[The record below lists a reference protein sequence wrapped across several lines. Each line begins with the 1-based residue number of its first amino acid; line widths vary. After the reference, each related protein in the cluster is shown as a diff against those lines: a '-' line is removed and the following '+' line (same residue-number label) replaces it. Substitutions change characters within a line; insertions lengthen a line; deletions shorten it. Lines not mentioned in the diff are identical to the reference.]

1 MMAMGRWGDR
11 GLTHASILT
20 CLALVALLL
29 VPATSFGQGGPEV
42 DGEVLEGEYPLSA
55 TMGDGHFELFWFIE
69 GDTIQMAVRA
79 QATGYV
85 ALGIDPESRMKGAD
99 MIIGWRTPSGDW
111 EVHDTYALG
120 ETGPHPDDT
129 DEGGTFDLNEYEVR
143 ESGGVTTMEF
153 TRKLSTGDDLDKEIP
168 TTGEVKF
175 LWATSDDDEFS
186 QYHGRRG
193 TAIIDIGTGDLEAV
207 EYPSLWPYHALF
219 MTMAMIFFAATW
231 FSVVHRKRLKS
242 RYLNVH
248 HTLGSLGVLFAII
261 GLVIG
266 TIMVGRLESGHIR
279 VAHSMLAT
287 ADLVLGFLALAVGLV
302 FLSRK
307 ELKRKT
313 RKPHI
318 YLGALAIV
326 MMAATVLAGLA
337 YVFP

>member
-1 MMAMGRWGDR
+1 MSWWDDR
-11 GLTHASILT
+11 GMRRAALLTF
-20 CLALVALLL
+20 LALATLML

-55 TMGDGHFELFWFIE
+55 TMGDGHFELFWSIE
-69 GDTIQMAVRA
+69 GDTIQMAMRA
-79 QATGYV
+79 KATGYV

-111 EVHDTYALG
+111 EVHDTYAMG

-129 DEGGTFDLNEYEVR
+129 DEGGTFDINKYEVR
-143 ESGGVTTMEF
+143 ESGGVTTIEF
-153 TRKLSTGDDLDKEIP
+153 TRKLVTGDDRDKDIP

-175 LWATSDDDEFS
+175 LWATSDGDEFN

-193 TAIIDIGTGDLEAV
+193 TAIIDIETGDLEAV
-207 EYPSLWPYHALF
+207 EYPTLWPYHAIF
-219 MTMAMIFFAATW
+219 MTLALIFFVATW
-231 FSVVHRKRLKS
+231 FSVVHRKRLKN
-242 RYLNVH
+242 RYLNIH
-248 HTLGSLGVLFAII
+248 HTLGSLGVLFAIV

-266 TIMVGRLESGHIR
+266 IIMVGRLESGHIR

-287 ADLVLGFLALAVGLV
+287 ADLVLGILALAVGQV
-302 FLSRK
+302 FLAKK
-307 ELKRKT
+307 ELKRKV

-318 YLGALAIV
+318 YLGASAIV